1 MNLPLRLLAAFQQ
14 ELNKEPKHL
23 VELDGRMMW
32 VAAELTGG
40 FSYTVIVPD
49 MNVRVTFDRRSAK
62 RKKTL
67 RKRPIPQWAC
77 YMAGAVSILDRR
89 GLEMNGATIVIA
101 GDEPSGPRYNHA
113 LGMAFVAFWYQV
125 NEKAYTTQSLMDI
138 MDTVQKD
145 YIVS

>member
-1 MNLPLRLLAAFQQ
+1 MNIPLRLLAAFQQ

-32 VAAELTGG
+32 VAADLTGG
-40 FSYTVIVPD
+40 VSYTVIVPD

-67 RKRPIPQWAC
+67 RKRPIPQWAY
-77 YMAGAVSILDRR
+77 YMAGAVSILDRQ
-89 GLEMNGATIVIA
+89 GLEMEGATIVIA
-101 GDEPSGPRYNHA
+101 GDEPNGPRYNHA

-138 MDTVQKD
+138 MDSIQRD
-145 YIVS
+145 YIMN